1 MSMRNLWRRLRGV
14 LPDAPLL
21 AGTVS
26 VVEAGIVTVALPGA
40 GLVRARTS
48 LTLSVGQRV
57 FVRDGVVEG
66 IAPSLQVVEIEI

>member
-1 MSMRNLWRRLRGV
+1 MSLRNLWRRLKGV
-14 LPDAPLL
+14 IPDAPLQ

-26 VVEAGIVTVALPGA
+26 VVEAETVTVTLPGT

-57 FVRDGVVEG
+57 FVRGGVVEG
-66 IAPSLQVVEIEI
+66 LAPSLTVVEIEV